1 MDNMTV
7 KDVVLDKKLDDYG
20 SNRNN
25 FLAAQEL
32 SVNITLEEYRDL
44 VSKAAIS
51 QHKIDEANSDKY
63 NRNAENERLKKEI
76 ESLKAENY
84 ELKKQLDTLKEEKI
98 NNDTGT
104 D

>member
-1 MDNMTV
+1 MDNMTI

-20 SNRNN
+20 SNKQN

-44 VSKAAIS
+44 VTKAAVS
-51 QHKIDEANSDKY
+51 QHKIDEANNDKY

-76 ESLKAENY
+76 ETLKAENY
-84 ELKKQLDTLKEEKI
+84 ELKKQLDVLKEEKE
-98 NNDTGT
+98 NEN
-104 D
+104 